1 MALRS
6 LTGSGADTLVR
17 ECRQRHPI
25 AQGYNTLV
33 PNPPTPEKSLE
44 ASGVVIVALLVLIII
59 VVRYWHQIPWSAR

>member
-1 MALRS
+1 
-6 LTGSGADTLVR
+6 
-17 ECRQRHPI
+17 
-25 AQGYNTLV
+25 V